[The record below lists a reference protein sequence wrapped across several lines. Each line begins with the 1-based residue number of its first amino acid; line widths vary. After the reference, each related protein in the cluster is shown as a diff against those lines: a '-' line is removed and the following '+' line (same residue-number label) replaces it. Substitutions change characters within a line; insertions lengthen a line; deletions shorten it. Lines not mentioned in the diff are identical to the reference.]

1 MDDFGLFGQADSFGN
16 FLSLL
21 GTDVKTLVWACDG
34 GIVIDHRIIG
44 IDDFRVD
51 TTLFIGADG
60 TVIHLDISKYK
71 N

>member
-1 MDDFGLFGQADSFGN
+1 MNDFGLFGQAYGFGD

-44 IDDFRVD
+44 IDDFRVN
-51 TTLFIGADG
+51 TSLLVGAYG
-60 TVIHLDISKYK
+60 AVIHLDIQKMK
-71 N
+71 